1 MPTKR
6 AEAEARALVKARE
19 FVDHFDGFEYA
30 MSSPAYL
37 RWYAASIAFR
47 DLDDLKLPKQRELPK
62 LEPKSIR
69 RQIVNNVLLM
79 EKYVGLTSRELEDR
93 LRKPHET
100 VSPAVTWLVGVGW
113 LRDSGKR
120 RRTPAGRY
128 ATVWSLTDA
137 GFNRLRCERQD
148 PTSTGAT

>member
-6 AEAEARALVKARE
+6 AEAEARALAKARAL
-19 FVDHFDGFEYA
+19 VDNFDGLDN
-30 MSSPAYL
+30 SLDSLGYL
-37 RWYAASIAFR
+37 RWHEASIAFR

-79 EKYVGLTSRELEDR
+79 DKYVGLTSHELEER

-100 VSPAVTWLVGVGW
+100 VSPAVNWLVGVGW
-113 LRDSGKR
+113 LRDSGKQ
-120 RRTPAGRY
+120 RRTLAGRY